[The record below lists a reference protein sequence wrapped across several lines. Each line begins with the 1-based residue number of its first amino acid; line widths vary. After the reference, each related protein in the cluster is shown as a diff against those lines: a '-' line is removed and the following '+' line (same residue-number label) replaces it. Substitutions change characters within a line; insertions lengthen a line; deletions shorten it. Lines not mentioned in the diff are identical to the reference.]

1 MRALFLPLMFVAL
14 AGCSTTVEPPEG
26 DALFEV
32 GTGTWRF
39 EELSDGQPVDLVRG
53 AQGGWHVWVAVRGN
67 QVEDG
72 DLVIIETER
81 ADGTTEAQRVELQ
94 PNFDPE
100 NNAGFRNYLGWP
112 AMLDGVECLVGE
124 LLRVRA
130 TLVSIDGTSMTSER
144 DILVMP
150 GADPP
155 STCEQ

>member
-1 MRALFLPLMFVAL
+1 MRTFLLPLMLLGL
-14 AGCSTTVEPPEG
+14 AGCSTVEPPIS
-26 DALFEV
+26 DPLFEV

-39 EELSDGQPVDLVRG
+39 EELGDGQPVDLIRG

-67 QVEDG
+67 AVEDG
-72 DLVIIETER
+72 DMVIIETER
-81 ADGTTEAQRVELQ
+81 ADGAGTVQRVELQ

-112 AMLDGVECLVGE
+112 AMLDGVDCLVGE

-130 TLVSIDGTSMTSER
+130 TLVGADGTMMTSER
-144 DILVMP
+144 DILVMA

-155 STCEQ
+155 PVCAQ